1 MAVNT
6 MTNSPLTSQYST
18 PVKLIL
24 AGLLLL
30 TLFDMPYGYYQFLR
44 IAATAGFGFLAFI
57 GFKNKYRFTP
67 LLWAGGALLF
77 NPVFKVAL
85 KKDTWQLFDIAF
97 ALLLIASLFLETKKW
112 NSNQE

>member
-1 MAVNT
+1 

-18 PVKLIL
+18 PVKIIL

-44 IAATAGFGFLAFI
+44 IAATAGFGYLAYF
-57 GFKNKYRFTP
+57 GFKSKYRFTP
-67 LLWAGGALLF
+67 LLWAAGALLF

-85 KKDTWQLFDIAF
+85 GRELWMVFDLAF
-97 ALLLIASLFLETKKW
+97 AVLLAASVFLEEKEW
-112 NSNQE
+112 NRNGGK

>member
-1 MAVNT
+1 
-6 MTNSPLTSQYST
+6 MTDSPPFSQYST

-44 IAATAGFGFLAFI
+44 IAAAAGFGYLAFL
-57 GFKNKYRFTP
+57 GFKSKFRFTP
-67 LLWAGGALLF
+67 LLWVAGALLF

-85 KKDTWQLFDIAF
+85 KRDAWQLFDIAF
-97 ALLLIASLFLETKKW
+97 ALLLIASLFLENKKW
-112 NSNQE
+112 NSAQE